1 MIRPA
6 LIAAALLAPSLL
18 SAQEAPWKWE
28 LVRELRIGSVDDP
41 DYDLSAVK
49 GLVVGPGGRIYV
61 GQRCEIRLYD
71 QRGRFVRA
79 IGRRGSGPG
88 EFQQV
93 GGIGWRGDTLWATDD
108 PAYRIELFS
117 PRGDALRTLRV
128 DAPLLPG
135 ASRPTRPA
143 GLLADGSVVGRPYPS
158 QERLEGADDVLVPFV
173 QMTRTG
179 RPVRSFGLLSV
190 TGEYGTLRGSRSAL
204 NFSLPVQTHSLW
216 DLAADGSS
224 LVVVDRPAAGRP
236 DATYFRV
243 VRHGTS
249 GQVVF
254 DRRFPYRPRP
264 FPAAVRDSLREK
276 MVGMLLESG
285 FVRARG
291 RAEALVDDSVRI
303 PPFQPPVSHVAAGRD
318 GTTWLRREHA
328 GGGTVQW
335 LVLDAAGSPLAEVG
349 APAGLTILEAR
360 RDMVWGVEP
369 DELDVPYV
377 VRYRVR
383 GGPR

>member
-1 MIRPA
+1 MRD
-6 LIAAALLAPSLL
+6 
-18 SAQEAPWKWE
+18 
-28 LVRELRIGSVDDP
+28 LRIGSVDDP

-49 GLVVGPGGRIYV
+49 GLVVGPGGQIYV
-61 GQRCEIRLYD
+61 GQRYEVRLYD
-71 QRGRFVRA
+71 PRGKFVRA

-108 PAYRIELFS
+108 PAYRINLFS
-117 PRGDALRTLRV
+117 PRGDALQTLRI

-158 QERLEGADDVLVPFV
+158 QERLEGADNLLVPFV

-179 RPVRSFGLLSV
+179 QPVRSFGLVSV
-190 TGEYGTLRGSRSAL
+190 TGEYGTMRGSRSAL

-243 VRHGTS
+243 VRHGPA
-249 GQVVF
+249 GQVIF

-276 MVGMLLESG
+276 MVGILLESG
-285 FVRARG
+285 FARARG

-335 LVLDAAGSPLAEVG
+335 LVLDPAGSALAEVG

-360 RDMVWGVEP
+360 RDMVWGVEH